1 MEAQD
6 APFGGRELL
15 NPLTALLSQS
25 HCLRQQVVHL
35 FVAYLSIIAALS

>member
-6 APFGGRELL
+6 AHFGGRELL
-15 NPLTALLSQS
+15 NLLTAILSQS
-25 HCLRQQVVHL
+25 QCLRQQVVHL